1 MLDKLVQIDGNL
13 LIGIQHTLNADWL
26 TPIMKGI
33 TFLGEV
39 GWAAIAMCLV
49 LIAFKKTRK
58 LGLICAASVLLTFI
72 CCNGILKPLIDRARP
87 WETFAAV
94 NNMLPD
100 PGDASFPSG
109 HASNMM
115 AAAFS
120 LWLNTRRGCCGRYAR
135 MQEGECED
143 AGLAKTGRV
152 SCEDVG
158 LMRMQGI
165 SGEAESFTRLH
176 SVSYGAVV
184 LALFVGLSRLYLGMH
199 YPSDVI
205 VGMLVAVLCCLIV
218 YTIYIKLEKRRD
230 IIIGE

>member
-49 LIAFKKTRK
+49 LIAFKRTRK
-58 LGLICAASVLLTFI
+58 IGLVCAASVLLTFI
-72 CCNGILKPLIDRARP
+72 CCNGILKPLIDRTRP

-109 HASNMM
+109 HASNTM

-120 LWLNTRRGCCGRYAR
+120 LWLNTRKG
-135 MQEGECED
+135 
-143 AGLAKTGRV
+143 
-152 SCEDVG
+152 
-158 LMRMQGI
+158 
-165 SGEAESFTRLH
+165 SFTRLH

-184 LALFVGLSRLYLGMH
+184 LALLVGLSRLYLGMH

-205 VGMLVAVLCCLIV
+205 AGILVAVLCCLIV